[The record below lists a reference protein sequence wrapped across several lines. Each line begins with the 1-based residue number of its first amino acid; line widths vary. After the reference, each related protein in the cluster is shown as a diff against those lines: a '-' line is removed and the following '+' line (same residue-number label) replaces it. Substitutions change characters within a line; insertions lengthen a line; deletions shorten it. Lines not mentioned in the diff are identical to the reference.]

1 MKPIRISGHARRRT
15 RQRHRDF
22 TAPEMVAMAELAR
35 TCGMVGPGY
44 NGCRRYKFLGMEF
57 VFDEKAKEPVLVT
70 VI

>member
-15 RQRHRDF
+15 RQRHRDYS
-22 TAPEMVAMAELAR
+22 AKEMVSMAALAR
-35 TCGMVGPGY
+35 TCGMVGPGN